1 VCHLTWRPIGISY
14 LRSLLVSSRYL
25 IIVLSLLN
33 WRSGA
38 SDAQYHVTW
47 VALFF
52 AMDEF
57 GIRDDTLM
65 SSNINQMETAKR
77 RVMEEALQASLRI
90 AALVSDCSLANYHC

>member
-1 VCHLTWRPIGISY
+1 
-14 LRSLLVSSRYL
+14 
-25 IIVLSLLN
+25 
-33 WRSGA
+33 
-38 SDAQYHVTW
+38 
-47 VALFF
+47 
-52 AMDEF
+52 MDEF